1 MFLGA
6 YSRHRQWNKE
16 DSRKMVWLDA
26 ATQIFFSYSLGLGTM
41 VALGSYNKYKHNFVR
56 DAVLFA
62 CANSGTSIYAG
73 FVIFSVIGF
82 MAGNQN
88 KDISEVAASG
98 PGLAFVVYPEGLA
111 QMPAAPVWSVMFF
124 FMLIL
129 LGIDSEFVGVEG
141 FVTAMVD
148 LFPFTFRRGNRRE
161 IFAALVCAGYCLL
174 GLPMVTYVLI
184 NESASNQTTRLSE
197 DCFWFIKLPVK
208 NLTLKNCLLN
218 LRHAKVYII
227 TGAKKMT
234 QNFYEMSSWKLM
246 NPYLIL
252 AWMFMTPVFTASIF
266 IFSIVKYEPLLYN
279 DEYVYPRW
287 GYALGWS
294 MAVSSMIVPPTYFI
308 YKFVIASKGSLKERW
323 TLLTTSTLEPR
334 SYYSS
339 EPEEVFGADG
349 SLEMTNSEHPPPSYP
364 EVTGANSTF

>member
-1 MFLGA
+1 MNMKI
-6 YSRHRQWNKE
+6 YQ
-16 DSRKMVWLDA
+16 VWLDA

-161 IFAALVCAGYCLL
+161 IFAAVVCAGYCLL
-174 GLPMVTYVLI
+174 GLPMVTYGGMYIFQLFDYY
-184 NESASNQTTRLSE
+184 SASGS
-197 DCFWFIKLPVK
+197 
-208 NLTLKNCLLN
+208 TLLWISTFE
-218 LRHAKVYII
+218 AIAIGWVY
-227 TGAKKMT
+227 GAKKMT